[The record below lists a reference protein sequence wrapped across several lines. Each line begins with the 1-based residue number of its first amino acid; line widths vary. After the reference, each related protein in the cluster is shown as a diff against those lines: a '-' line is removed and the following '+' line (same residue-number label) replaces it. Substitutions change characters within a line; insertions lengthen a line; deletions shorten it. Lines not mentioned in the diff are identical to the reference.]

1 MNQLKAATEQDTDTF
16 YRRIAAR
23 DCAEKGSFTI
33 EAAIALV
40 GGYAGLAIVGS
51 PIGVLFGA
59 ALPVSWIAYK
69 LWDGYEG
76 LKEVESGDWVN
87 RLPEREKQRYL
98 KDKAAETRA
107 LPAGQDTTAPGA
119 PMRGVLEGGIVAP
132 PMSKDWK
139 AQQWE
144 LWNRITKDCPTI
156 RYLIFANLI
165 VISGPQQT
173 GKSSL
178 ASAIAYT
185 RSILTGKPTQ
195 AITPHIDGATVF
207 KGAEVIGH
215 GGNFEAID
223 AWYKDL
229 KEGLTMGGDRTTLV
243 IDELTQYQDDYEK
256 LGQAIVKT
264 AISESTKH
272 GLDPILINHATTVS
286 AGFANIK
293 GVRGLIDT
301 SAVQVTR
308 QYQEAEWGETQRSP
322 IVAIVRPGKDSI
334 EVTIPAW
341 FHLPTLEQSYGAVPW
356 ATVTHQQDEAPQWLE
371 DELVQSDSVDT
382 VGQLNRLYGMDAEP
396 TPFDAAD
403 LAGGSDEGD
412 RLPSPKL
419 TKDQAAL
426 VEFAQKRKTWLTA
439 REVKN
444 CCSHFKMKDC
454 STGDIREVFIELAS
468 LGVGD
473 VEGEGDRLKYRILA
487 P

>member
-1 MNQLKAATEQDTDTF
+1 MLDKRLIKQLELASEQDTDTF
-16 YRRIAAR
+16 YRKIAAR

-33 EAAIALV
+33 EGAIALLGAYV
-40 GGYAGLAIVGS
+40 GLAIVGS
-51 PIGVLFGA
+51 PIGIIFGA
-59 ALPVSWIAYK
+59 ALPVSWIAWK
-69 LWDGYEG
+69 LWEGYEG
-76 LKEVESGDWVN
+76 LKAIETGDWID

-98 KDKAAETRA
+98 KDKAAETKA

-119 PMRGVLEGGIVAP
+119 SMGGVLEGGIIAP
-132 PMSKDWK
+132 PMAKDWK
-139 AQQWE
+139 PQQRD
-144 LWNRITKDCPTI
+144 LWNRIVKDCPEI

-165 VISGPQQT
+165 VISGPQQS

-223 AWYKDL
+223 TWYKAL
-229 KEGLTMGGDRTTLV
+229 KDGLTMGGDRVTLIV
-243 IDELTQYQDDYEK
+243 DELTQYQDDYEK

-322 IVAIVRPGKDSI
+322 IVAIARPGKEPI
-334 EVTIPAW
+334 EVSIPAW
-341 FHLPTLEQSYGAVPW
+341 FHLPTLEQSYGAAPGAKVL
-356 ATVTHQQDEAPQWLE
+356 HQQDDAPQWLE
-371 DELVQSDSVDT
+371 DELVQSGDLDAVGELNWLYQLDT
-382 VGQLNRLYGMDAEP
+382 VEP
-396 TPFDAAD
+396 NPFGVAAFDAAQNPNLD
-403 LAGGSDEGD
+403 S
-412 RLPSPKL
+412 LPSELRAIAEYAAKRSGQWIKARDCQRNITGFGGHSAATVRSWFQQL
-419 TKDQAAL
+419 ASQNIGSVDGAEDAL
-426 VEFAQKRKTWLTA
+426 V
-439 REVKN
+439 
-444 CCSHFKMKDC
+444 
-454 STGDIREVFIELAS
+454 
-468 LGVGD
+468 
-473 VEGEGDRLKYRILA
+473 YRI
-487 P
+487 

>member
-1 MNQLKAATEQDTDTF
+1 MLDKRLIKQLELASEQDIDTF
-16 YRRIAAR
+16 YRKIAAR

-51 PIGVLFGA
+51 PIGILFGA

-76 LKEVESGDWVN
+76 LKEVESGNWVD

-98 KDKAAETRA
+98 KDKAAESKA
-107 LPAGQDTTAPGA
+107 LPAGQDGTTAPGA

-139 AQQWE
+139 PQQWE
-144 LWNRITKDCPTI
+144 LWNRITKDCPAI

-215 GGNFEAID
+215 GGNFEAIA

-322 IVAIVRPGKDSI
+322 VVTIVRPGKEPI
-334 EVTIPAW
+334 EVTVPAW
-341 FHLPTLEQSYGAVPW
+341 FHLPTLEQSYGATAW
-356 ATVTHQQDEAPQWLE
+356 ATVTHQQEESPQWLE
-371 DELVQSDSVDT
+371 DELVQSESVDT
-382 VGQLNRLYGMDAEP
+382 VGKLNRLYQMKDAEESS
-396 TPFDAAD
+396 PFGMAD
-403 LAGGSDEGD
+403 LEKAKTPDFETLPSELRAIADYAMKQGRWITARDCQRNITGFNGHSASQVRAWFQQLADLDFGFVEGD
-412 RLPSPKL
+412 RD
-419 TKDQAAL
+419 T
-426 VEFAQKRKTWLTA
+426 
-439 REVKN
+439 
-444 CCSHFKMKDC
+444 
-454 STGDIREVFIELAS
+454 
-468 LGVGD
+468 
-473 VEGEGDRLKYRILA
+473 LKYSV
-487 P
+487 